1 MLENRIHTLTATE
14 IVQQIRDGHITAE
27 KVTRACLEHIAGRE
41 PAVQAWAFI
50 DPALAIQQAQ
60 ALDQGP
66 IRGALHGVPVGMKDI
81 IDTVDM
87 PTTYGTPIHAGHQP
101 NKDAAC
107 VALTRRAGGVI
118 LGKTVSTEFANRY
131 PGKTMHPMDPTRT
144 PGGSS
149 SGSCA
154 AVGDSMVPLAVG
166 TQTSGSTIRPAAYN
180 GCFGYR
186 PTWGDFR
193 MTGVMEAAGSFD
205 TLGLVARSV
214 DDIALYRHVLLG
226 GTTSAQA
233 VSGCQPPRVGVC
245 RTQFWDEAD
254 NATKSAIES
263 CAQVMAKGGATVTD
277 LKLSAD
283 FDSIDLTHQR
293 VSSFEFS
300 RNRAWELD
308 NHFNEIS
315 QTLRENRLRHG
326 AECRF
331 EDYREA
337 RQHCEDLR
345 LLLDAVFKD
354 VDVIL
359 TPSAPGVAPVGLNA
373 TGSHSFSS
381 IWTACHTPSMTLP
394 LFKGD
399 HALPIGVQL
408 VTRRDADDYLFAVSN
423 WTCGLFDR

>member
-1 MLENRIHTLTATE
+1 MLEDRIHTFTATE
-14 IVQQIRDGHITAE
+14 MARHIRDGKLSAE
-27 KVTRACLEHIAGRE
+27 RVARACLNRISERE
-41 PAVQAWAFI
+41 PAVQAWQYI
-50 DPALAIQQAQ
+50 DPALVIRQAQ

-66 IRGALHGVPVGMKDI
+66 IKGILHGVPVGIKDI
-81 IDTVDM
+81 IDTFDM
-87 PTTYGTPIHAGHQP
+87 PTTYGTQIHAGHQP

-118 LGKTVSTEFANRY
+118 LGKTVSTEFANRH

-149 SGSCA
+149 SGSSA
-154 AVGDSMVPLAVG
+154 AVGDGMVPLAIG

-193 MTGVMEAAGSFD
+193 MAGVMEAAGSFD
-205 TLGLVARSV
+205 TLGLIARSIE
-214 DDIALYRHVLLG
+214 DIALYRHVLLG
-226 GTTSAQA
+226 ETSYAQA
-233 VSGCQPPRVGVC
+233 VNHCQRPRVGVC

-254 NATKSAIES
+254 HATKSAIES
-263 CAQVMAKGGATVTD
+263 CAQAMANGGAMVID
-277 LKLSAD
+277 LNLSAD
-283 FDSIDLTHQR
+283 FDSIEQTHQR

-300 RNRAWELD
+300 RNRAWEVD
-308 NHFNEIS
+308 NHYDEIS

-331 EDYREA
+331 EHYREA
-337 RQHCEDLR
+337 RRHCEDLR
-345 LLLDAVFKD
+345 LQLDDVFRD
-354 VDVIL
+354 FDVIL
-359 TPSAPGVAPVGLNA
+359 TPSAPGVAPMGLNA
-373 TGSHSFSS
+373 TGSHAFSS

-394 LFKGD
+394 LFSGD
-399 HALPIGVQL
+399 NALPIGVQL
-408 VTRRDADDYLFAVSN
+408 VTKRDSDDYLFAVSR